1 MTADA
6 IPEYFWRNGDFMSAK
21 ETVEALE
28 LQVKNQA
35 EIITAL
41 EKELID
47 LYRKKAQLNQMVT
60 DLLARTGETKSD

>member
-1 MTADA
+1 MTTEQR
-6 IPEYFWRNGDFMSAK
+6 IE
-21 ETVEALE
+21 ELT

-47 LYRKKAQLNQMVT
+47 LYRKKAQLNQMIT
-60 DLLARTGETKSD
+60 DLNQMVATLLAKTGEIKITGEGEI

>member
-1 MTADA
+1 MTTEQR
-6 IPEYFWRNGDFMSAK
+6 IE
-21 ETVEALE
+21 ELT